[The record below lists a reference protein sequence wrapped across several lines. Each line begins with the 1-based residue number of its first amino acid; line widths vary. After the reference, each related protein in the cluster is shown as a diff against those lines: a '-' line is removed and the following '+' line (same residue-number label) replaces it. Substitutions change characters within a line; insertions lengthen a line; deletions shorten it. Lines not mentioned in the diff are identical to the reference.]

1 MARKNEFGKFIIA
14 AGEVGQY
21 SVCPEAWRLKVVE
34 RIVRNNEAPPSIQTG
49 NTLHENWARE
59 LDSSAYLLHG
69 LRVAI
74 ALVIAMIAIAFLY
87 Q

>member
-14 AGEVGQY
+14 SGEVGQY

-34 RIVRNNEAPPSIQTG
+34 RIARNNEAPPSIQTG
-49 NTLHENWARE
+49 NTLHESLARE